1 MIHNGELKDFKS
13 LIVDINE
20 YIEKNSSKL
29 IVGGFLKVFLFS
41 LIRLLQVS
49 YVIINQSKY
58 LLEIQYTKQKLF
70 SNKNLKKGKLLELSK
85 SVTILKKNTNNDVV
99 RMEHQVLNAKEIV
112 MYLDIVFLENCD
124 CLAVEVLKENSIYY
138 VPPTTDQVDLVNY
151 FNKIFIVL

>member
-13 LIVDINE
+13 LIIDINE

-70 SNKNLKKGKLLELSK
+70 AEFNLKKGKLLELSK
-85 SVTILKKNTNNDVV
+85 SIAVLKKNTNNDTV
-99 RMEHQVLNAKEIV
+99 RMDHKVLSAKEIV
-112 MYLDIVFLENCD
+112 MYLDIVFLENGD
-124 CLAVEVLKENSIYY
+124 CLAIEILKDDSIYY
-138 VPPTTDQVDLVNY
+138 IPPPIDQADLPEY
-151 FNKIFIVL
+151 FNKVFIVL